1 MLLLSRDEHRAECI
15 RVILST
21 LCEQCSSAAALHCKE
36 MGLLLLLSFFFDVIF
51 SRIKK
56 KREMLPHECSKELQ
70 EERTPPL
77 CRCIEEDASKRNP
90 HWRAGCSRSSAKFL
104 RKEKIYYNVY
114 VYGESVLLLQQA

>member
-21 LCEQCSSAAALHCKE
+21 LCEQCSSAAALHCKRWACC
-36 MGLLLLLSFFFDVIF
+36 SYFHFFLMIF

-114 VYGESVLLLQQA
+114 VYAESVLLLQQA